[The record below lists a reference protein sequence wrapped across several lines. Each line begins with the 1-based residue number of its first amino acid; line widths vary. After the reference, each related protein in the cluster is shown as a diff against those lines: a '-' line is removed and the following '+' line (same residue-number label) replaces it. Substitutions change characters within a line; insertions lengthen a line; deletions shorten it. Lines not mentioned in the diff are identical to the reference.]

1 MPPRVSSLR
10 ILSTTHGQAP
20 GPHHVGILILKPFK
34 RKRLCYG
41 RFQSATRPLEWARG
55 ATLAVDVVAASDIP
69 PYDLAMRDGW
79 AVSSLDDHR
88 DIDEV
93 SLLNGTLPE
102 PLKRGH
108 ARWINT
114 GGMIPIGCD
123 AVIAAASP
131 DDRAAARQAVAS
143 ERHVLR
149 RGADRRR
156 GEVILRKGT
165 RLGVRETALL
175 SEACIEEVQVSRT
188 PRILILATGSEITM
202 GRRIPSPAA
211 ARAMRCICRRFST
224 PQGSNRAA
232 SSASPTTRTRS
243 PARSKDVSGSTS
255 S

>member
-1 MPPRVSSLR
+1 MSEFF
-10 ILSTTHGQAP
+10 
-20 GPHHVGILILKPFK
+20 ILKPFK

-41 RFQSATRPLEWARG
+41 RLQSATRPLEWARG

-131 DDRAAARQAVAS
+131 DD
-143 ERHVLR
+143 
-149 RGADRRR
+149 
-156 GEVILRKGT
+156 
-165 RLGVRETALL
+165 L
-175 SEACIEEVQVSRT
+175 S
-188 PRILILATGSEITM
+188 LIHI
-202 GRRIPSPAA
+202 
-211 ARAMRCICRRFST
+211 
-224 PQGSNRAA
+224 
-232 SSASPTTRTRS
+232 
-243 PARSKDVSGSTS
+243 
-255 S
+255 

>member
-1 MPPRVSSLR
+1 MN
-10 ILSTTHGQAP
+10 G
-20 GPHHVGILILKPFK
+20 
-34 RKRLCYG
+34 
-41 RFQSATRPLEWARG
+41 ARG

-131 DDRAAARQAVAS
+131 DDRAATPAGPLPQSDTFSDAALTEGEAR
-143 ERHVLR
+143 
-149 RGADRRR
+149 
-156 GEVILRKGT
+156 
-165 RLGVRETALL
+165 
-175 SEACIEEVQVSRT
+175 
-188 PRILILATGSEITM
+188 
-202 GRRIPSPAA
+202 
-211 ARAMRCICRRFST
+211 
-224 PQGSNRAA
+224 
-232 SSASPTTRTRS
+232 
-243 PARSKDVSGSTS
+243 
-255 S
+255 

>member
-1 MPPRVSSLR
+1 MSEFF
-10 ILSTTHGQAP
+10 
-20 GPHHVGILILKPFK
+20 ILKPFE

-102 PLKRGH
+102 PLKRGR

-188 PRILILATGSEITM
+188 PRILILATGSCLLYT
-202 GRRIPSPAA
+202 SDAA
-211 ARAMRCICRRFST
+211 
-224 PQGSNRAA
+224 
-232 SSASPTTRTRS
+232 
-243 PARSKDVSGSTS
+243 DEL
-255 S
+255 